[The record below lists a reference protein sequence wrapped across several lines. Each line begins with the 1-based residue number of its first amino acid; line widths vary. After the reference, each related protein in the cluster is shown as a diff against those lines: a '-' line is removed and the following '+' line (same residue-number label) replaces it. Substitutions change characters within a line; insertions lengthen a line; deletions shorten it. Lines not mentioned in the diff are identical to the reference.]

1 MASNEK
7 IRLRVKRY
15 LPERGEEPFYSEY
28 DVPYSD
34 DMVVLDALNYIKDNL
49 DGSLSFRWSCRMG
62 VCGSCGANVDGK
74 PRLMCSR
81 FLKESDGDSILV
93 EPLSHFR
100 TIKDL
105 VVEIDIF
112 VEKLRSIK
120 PWIIRKEEKP
130 LEEGEYLQT
139 PQQRDL
145 IKQTSMCINCML
157 CYEACPVFGMDNEFI
172 GPAASAISYRY
183 AMDSRDEA
191 QKERLNI
198 ITTRNGVWDCT
209 YIGECSVVCP
219 KSVDPALAIQKSK
232 AMGGISIIKSLIRK
246 KK

>member
-1 MASNEK
+1 MASNGTMK
-7 IRLRVKRY
+7 LRIKRY
-15 LPERGEEPFYSEY
+15 LPEKGEEPFYSEY
-28 DVPYSD
+28 EIPYSE

-74 PRLMCSR
+74 QRLMCSS
-81 FLKESDGDSILV
+81 FLKESGENSVLV

-105 VVEIDIF
+105 VVEIDLF
-112 VEKLRSIK
+112 VNKLKSIK
-120 PWIIRKEEKP
+120 PWIIRKEEKRI
-130 LEEGEYLQT
+130 EDGEYLQT
-139 PQQRDL
+139 PEQREL

-183 AMDSRDEA
+183 LMDSRDEA
-191 QKERLNI
+191 ANERLNMLTSKQGI
-198 ITTRNGVWDCT
+198 WECT
-209 YIGECSVVCP
+209 WVGECSAVCP
-219 KSVDPALAIQKSK
+219 KHVDPALAIQKSK
-232 AMGGISIIKSLIRK
+232 AMGGISIIKSLVQK